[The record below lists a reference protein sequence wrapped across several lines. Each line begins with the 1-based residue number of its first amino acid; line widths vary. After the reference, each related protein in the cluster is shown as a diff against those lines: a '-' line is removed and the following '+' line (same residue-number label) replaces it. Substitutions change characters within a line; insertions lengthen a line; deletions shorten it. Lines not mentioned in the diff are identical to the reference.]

1 MAIEQTKISLPLT
14 RFVHTEKRQLLCEGT
29 ALLPDARFVGAKIL
43 HADAIIRM
51 GSAQITADQLSVEG
65 AVLFNVLYTGGD
77 EPVGS
82 AQAQYAF
89 THVFEVPD
97 AAPDMRAF
105 AGARVDSV
113 AATLTGARVGLKAV
127 VTLWAEGEAAEQIE
141 AVQSLSDGQAQTL
154 EQTAA
159 LCTARTHGL
168 RRMLLEGDDELP
180 LPTTGQVLYFT
191 HRLRVLETQ
200 MQDGYAR
207 VAGELLLDAYHSGE
221 KPLIKTSHA
230 FPFDLD
236 VPLEH
241 AAADFTVA
249 VQAKVQ
255 ELAVTVTPADDPQG
269 LGVLHVEGTLV
280 CQAQAEQIQSAD
292 LLADAY
298 AVGAQELTL
307 EKKDLPLYAG
317 TTRAQA
323 NSTAHLSLDTPQDAP
338 AISAVLA
345 AFASPV
351 HMEAVDEHGAV
362 AGILRAAVLYAAQDE
377 TLHAINAELPFEAH
391 FDTDTPPDAA
401 LFLTCGDVT
410 ASGSGDRAE
419 LRAQLLLETR
429 QIHTQNLPVV
439 VDAQTAARQQTDPV
453 HIAVRFARPGDTLW
467 SVAKAHRVDLNTLRK
482 LNPGVSV
489 LAPGDKL
496 ILLCGSDSEPANA
509 IQSPPA

>member
-89 THVFEVPD
+89 THVFEVPA

-241 AAADFTVA
+241 AAADFAVA

-298 AVGAQELTL
+298 AGGAQELTL

-317 TTRAQA
+317 TTARRPIPPRIYR
-323 NSTAHLSLDTPQDAP
+323 STRPRT
-338 AISAVLA
+338 
-345 AFASPV
+345 
-351 HMEAVDEHGAV
+351 
-362 AGILRAAVLYAAQDE
+362 RR
-377 TLHAINAELPFEAH
+377 PF
-391 FDTDTPPDAA
+391 PPYWP
-401 LFLTCGDVT
+401 L
-410 ASGSGDRAE
+410 
-419 LRAQLLLETR
+419 
-429 QIHTQNLPVV
+429 LPVRYTWRRSTN
-439 VDAQTAARQQTDPV
+439 TARLPASCAPPSCTPRRMKPCTPSTPSCPLRR
-453 HIAVRFARPGDTLW
+453 ILTRIRRRTPRFFL
-467 SVAKAHRVDLNTLRK
+467 
-482 LNPGVSV
+482 
-489 LAPGDKL
+489 
-496 ILLCGSDSEPANA
+496 PAA
-509 IQSPPA
+509 T